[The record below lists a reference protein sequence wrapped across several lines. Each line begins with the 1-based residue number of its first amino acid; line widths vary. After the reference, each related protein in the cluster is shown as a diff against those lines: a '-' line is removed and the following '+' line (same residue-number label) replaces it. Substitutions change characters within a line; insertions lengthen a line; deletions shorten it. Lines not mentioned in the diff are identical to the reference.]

1 MGWFYL
7 AAWRLG
13 GGVAF
18 EAFMITHDYSEWHE
32 PEKPP
37 FTMEDLVN
45 AVKELMMK
53 YHVTFDE
60 ALRHLQEKGIPYN
73 QFMKTSG
80 LQDLIQRYL
89 DELEK
94 QKKEILENYRMDKL
108 LNGMEQEIRRK
119 SAELEQLVAKL
130 KDKNLSQKLGDALQ
144 SRNPSPMYNLDWQLS
159 RLQDKPAQQARK
171 LLQELNYLIQQ
182 MNALEDL
189 YNRHDFTGQKD
200 PTIKEA
206 ERLKERLE
214 NLEALE
220 QQLQDALEYGDLFN
234 MEVETLRDILGE
246 EAAQALR
253 AKRDE
258 LKRQFNEAIQ
268 ATGEVDYDEES
279 DIYKITPGAARKIG
293 EKALKEVFS
302 RLFSDGMGRHHAT
315 YTGEGNVEMT
325 PTRPYEFGDSLSHL
339 DLPGSLLNSAIRQSG
354 APGGTAGRI
363 RIDSRDFMV
372 HQTKGAAS
380 SAIVMLID
388 QSGSMGRY
396 GRFYNTKKLALALD
410 SLIHT
415 EYPEDKL
422 YFVTFATFAKQIP
435 VGAIPELAP
444 KPISMMGGAVNM
456 RVDFS
461 KGLTARDRDSI
472 PPHFTNL
479 QKGLELARVL
489 LTHVETKN
497 KNVLLITDG
506 APTAFYEGSYLY
518 LTYPPN
524 DRTYQ
529 RTLREV
535 RQVTDE
541 GITINT
547 FMMGNEVD
555 TGYFGE
561 GDFLEDMHKINKGR
575 LIFPA
580 PEKLTQYV
588 LRDFLDH
595 KRKIIQI

>member
-1 MGWFYL
+1 
-7 AAWRLG
+7 
-13 GGVAF
+13 
-18 EAFMITHDYSEWHE
+18 MITHDYSEWHE

-37 FTMEDLVN
+37 FTVEELVN
-45 AVKELMMK
+45 AVKELMMQ

-73 QFMKTSG
+73 QFLKTSG
-80 LQDLIQRYL
+80 LEDLLQGYL
-89 DELEK
+89 DELERR
-94 QKKEILENYRMDKL
+94 KKEILEGYRLDKL
-108 LNGMEQEIRRK
+108 LNELEQEIRRK
-119 SAELEQLVAKL
+119 SAELEKLASKL
-130 KDKNLSQKLGDALQ
+130 KDKDLSRKLEEALE
-144 SRNPSPMYNLDWQLS
+144 SRNPSSLYQLDWQLS
-159 RLQDKPAQQARK
+159 RLRNATSDEARQ
-171 LLQELNYLIQQ
+171 LLQQLNYLIQR
-182 MNALEDL
+182 MNSLTEL
-189 YNRHDFTGQKD
+189 YNRHDFTGPKT
-200 PTIKEA
+200 PTPPEA
-206 ERLKERLE
+206 ERLKEK
-214 NLEALE
+214 LEALDNLE
-220 QQLQDALEYGDLFN
+220 QQLKDALEYGDLFN
-234 MEVETLRDILGE
+234 MEVETLKEILGE
-246 EAAQALR
+246 EAAQALE

-258 LKRQFNEAIQ
+258 LKRQFTEAMQ

-279 DIYKITPGAARKIG
+279 GIYKITPGAARKIG

-302 RLFSDGMGRHHAT
+302 RLFTDGLGRHHAT
-315 YTGEGNVEMT
+315 YTGDGNVEMT
-325 PTRPYEFGDSLSHL
+325 VTKPYEFGDSLTNL
-339 DLPGSLLNSAIRQSG
+339 DLPSSLLNSAIRQAGSPEG
-354 APGGTAGRI
+354 ETRGRI

-388 QSGSMGRY
+388 QSGSMSRY
-396 GRFYNTKKLALALD
+396 GRFYNAKKLALALD
-410 SLIHT
+410 ALIRT

-422 YFVTFATFAKQIP
+422 YFVCFSTFARQVP

-461 KGLTARDRDSI
+461 KDMNERDKSFI
-472 PPHFTNL
+472 PEHFTNL

-489 LTHVETKN
+489 LANSETKN
-497 KNVLLITDG
+497 RSILLITDG

-524 DRTYQ
+524 ERTYQ

-535 RQVTDE
+535 RAVTDE
-541 GITINT
+541 NITINT
-547 FMMGNEVD
+547 FMMGNEFD

-561 GDFLEDMHKINKGR
+561 GEFLEKMHRVNKGR

-588 LRDFLDH
+588 LKDYLDR
-595 KRKIIQI
+595 KNKIIQI